1 MSYHEILELL
11 EDLDLI
17 KESIDNDDLDD
28 AVKIIDDMIEELEVK
43 VLTINN

>member
-17 KESIDNDDLDD
+17 KEAIDNDDLDD